1 MKVAI
6 VGAELEENLG
16 IRYMATSL
24 ESKGHTVE
32 IVPFNSECDI
42 QDVVRKVI
50 ATSPQI
56 VGLSMVF
63 TGRGREFCNLAVA
76 LRDGGFR
83 GHLTAGGPFASFNCE
98 VLLRDFPAFNSI
110 SSWRRRD
117 ALLHPG

>member
-16 IRYMATSL
+16 IRYMASSL

-50 ATSPQI
+50 SHLSPDCRSLH
-56 VGLSMVF
+56 GLHRQRQRVLQS
-63 TGRGREFCNLAVA
+63 GRGFARWGLP
-76 LRDGGFR
+76 RPPYGGRAIRLFQ
-83 GHLTAGGPFASFNCE
+83 L
-98 VLLRDFPAFNSI
+98 
-110 SSWRRRD
+110 
-117 ALLHPG
+117 